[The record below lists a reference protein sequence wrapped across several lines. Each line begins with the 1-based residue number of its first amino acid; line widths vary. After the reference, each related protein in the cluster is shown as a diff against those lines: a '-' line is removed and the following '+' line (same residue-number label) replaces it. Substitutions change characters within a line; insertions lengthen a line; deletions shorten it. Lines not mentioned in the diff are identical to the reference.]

1 MSQINQQNLMAEL
14 MMSSKA
20 LPPLGNLPSWAR
32 LSQLDN
38 KRFRPKLFLS
48 ERLSKL
54 PPTKLPTEEVN
65 NHCNINTLNLDELSL
80 DDDDDLEGLSAH
92 AQVKI
97 KQYKKTVKFLQ
108 KIHADTLKKLHAEIE
123 ILKEENKDLQFQS
136 IIKRKLQNVVKP
148 NDNLENNEKMK
159 ELRQMIKNA
168 QARNN
173 MLHFALRKIGVSVDS
188 TQPMLQIEKSTS
200 QADINNHATLSH
212 KLDEMHD
219 PEREDSTELLNPQQS
234 LVLPLGATLNP
245 LMVSVQEGVKPRT
258 PTVEECDVIIKHL
271 YKANIKQ
278 MEENIE
284 LRSDLRKLLFAKE
297 IREKKIAN
305 KSQERL
311 TPDTLIHTPN
321 PVSPLSV
328 VGNENKKQT
337 SSKNLVAKNLHL
349 KQTAPKNPQLQMSS
363 KDLQLQ

>member
-32 LSQLDN
+32 MSQLDN

-54 PPTKLPTEEVN
+54 PPTNSHGEAN
-65 NHCNINTLNLDELSL
+65 NHDNIIKFDDPSL
-80 DDDDDLEGLSAH
+80 DDDSDIEGLSAH
-92 AQVKI
+92 AQVKL
-97 KQYKKTVKFLQ
+97 KQYKKTIKFLQ
-108 KIHADTLKKLHAEIE
+108 KIHTDTLKKLHAEIE

-136 IIKRKLQNVVKP
+136 IIKRKLQNAVKP
-148 NDNLENNEKMK
+148 NDNLENSEKMK

-173 MLHFALRKIGVSVDS
+173 MLHFALRKIGVNVDS
-188 TQPMLQIEKSTS
+188 TQPMLQIERSHS
-200 QADINNHATLSH
+200 QADNHPPSLSQ

-245 LMVSVQEGVKPRT
+245 LMVSIQEGVKPRT
-258 PTVEECDVIIKHL
+258 PTVDECDVIIKHL
-271 YKANIKQ
+271 YKQ
-278 MEENIE
+278 MEENVE

-297 IREKKIAN
+297 IREKKISN

-311 TPDTLIHTPN
+311 TPVNMTHSQN
-321 PVSPLSV
+321 VVSPLSV
-328 VGNENKKQT
+328 VSADEKKKTSNNNKVILKSQHSEKSVPKRQIELSGN
-337 SSKNLVAKNLHL
+337 LMH
-349 KQTAPKNPQLQMSS
+349 
-363 KDLQLQ
+363 